1 MRREDMKFVL
11 AFTNRAGGSSAEAE
25 QGQRQALELLG
36 KFQPSDSVTI
46 HQWVTR
52 CDGGGGF
59 AVTETD
65 DAEAML
71 YDLSVWS
78 PMIDFQVFPVVDVGA
93 AAAVQ
98 QRAIEF
104 RANAG

>member
-1 MRREDMKFVL
+1 MKFVL

-25 QGQRQALELLG
+25 QGQRQAMELLG
-36 KFQPSDSVTI
+36 KFQPSDSVTV

-78 PMIDFQVFPVVDVGA
+78 PMIDFQVFPVVDVGV

-104 RANAG
+104 RDNAG